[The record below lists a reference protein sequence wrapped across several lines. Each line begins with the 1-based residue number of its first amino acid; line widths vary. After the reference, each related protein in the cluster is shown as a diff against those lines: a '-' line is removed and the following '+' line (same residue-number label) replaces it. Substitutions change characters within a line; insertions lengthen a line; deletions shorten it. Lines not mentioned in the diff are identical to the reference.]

1 MHAKRFFII
10 IILVFS
16 TVVACGAVDYAS
28 ENDMVTAT
36 GTVQRSGFTTY
47 MYGTHV
53 LKDDNDK
60 TLYALKSDTINLD
73 DYVNIKNI
81 TVKGSLIR
89 GYPVDG
95 GPDYLMVIEV
105 EVK

>member
-1 MHAKRFFII
+1 MNAKRFFII

-36 GTVQRSGFTTY
+36 GTIQKSGITTY

-60 TLYALKSDTINLD
+60 TLYALTSDTINLD